1 MKGQGGKSLVKTVPS
16 GEIKCMRGEMSREN
30 GGLRGEIKGE
40 KKVQIV
46 LRETSKM
53 CKGRKDYG
61 EE

>member
-1 MKGQGGKSLVKTVPS
+1 MKTVPS
-16 GEIKCMRGEMSREN
+16 GEIKCMRGEMSREKWRITGRN
-30 GGLRGEIKGE
+30 KRR

>member
-1 MKGQGGKSLVKTVPS
+1 MHEGRNVKEKMEDY
-16 GEIKCMRGEMSREN
+16 GENKRR
-30 GGLRGEIKGE
+30 